1 MSRKTLR
8 NASKHAFKKNAGLGA
23 LGRSAYAKIGLSGLA
38 LGSMTLAAQGVAH
51 AATASAG
58 AGSDQPAVPGVAAK
72 SKRRGLRATPM
83 ASTGMFARNGA
94 GLFAMNTG
102 PVQSAAGSTTI
113 QAAANSATELQPIV
127 VTGIRGSLMRSLQIK
142 KASIGVVDAISAEQI
157 GQFPDATIGGAI
169 SRIPGVT
176 VNRGTINGSGAN
188 STGAP
193 TATGQVQG
201 ITVNGFGGSFN
212 KVLVEGR
219 QIASGNGQTFNF
231 SDFSAVYVGE
241 VDVYKTPD
249 MSLSGGAIG
258 ATINVKFPNPF
269 DKPGMHSQ
277 MQISENDSSL
287 DGGFRPSFGAL
298 WSDTFDH
305 NKFGILV
312 DGDYMD
318 SHILGHHQ
326 DVVGWKGNKS
336 FPCSDL
342 AANYTTA
349 FGSTGCSSVGA
360 GATGNSQVPVW
371 YPQEMNMWLERTDS
385 RRKDGRVSLQ
395 WHPVDSVMVTVDDN
409 YSSDSEHRT
418 SWNRSTWFGAFPNA
432 TLDSNGTITN
442 FNYNGPTDFNGV
454 VDTSYITT
462 NTTGLNVLWDASDAW
477 TLELDADHSVSQF
490 NPNGGYSN
498 IGSDIGFGNTS
509 ANNYTGGL
517 ALSTNSNVLP
527 YWSAYGPGAVA
538 SGSSAVASPNYNGLN
553 PYILGSHV
561 MVIQDQRNN
570 DQVNEAQLAATWHKD
585 STRVKFGAQ
594 FIDDDWNSK
603 EMDTFTNNYWELWSG
618 YGTSPGNGVSIPSSL
633 ISTAN
638 ITPWMNG
645 FSGASNLPSS
655 LLMYSPYSV
664 LGYLEGQPVNPS
676 ANATAVAD
684 GYPAY
689 AGGVPALALSPTS
702 VQHVAR
708 MNYDPFVTV
717 DHNFP
722 IGDMTLKVGLGL
734 RYDRTEETIAGLQ
747 APLEQVI
754 WGGSGDPTAYSFKL
768 GAPTWTQTTN
778 SFGYFLPSLDL
789 NLMVTQDLKLR
800 ADFSR
805 TESQPPNGQLIP
817 NTSYGGRVNAFT
829 ATGNNPNL
837 MPYLS
842 DNFNLGAEWYYGNND
857 YASIEG
863 FLKRVTNFPTSS
875 VSSVQVP
882 GITDP
887 APCTYNGAP
896 LSNSCGQT
904 VTFAETTYTNQLS
917 ATVTGV
923 SVAWQ
928 QMLKWGFGFLIN
940 GTYAHSN
947 ANFNT
952 YSTTSNQFALPGVG
966 NSANLIAFYQK
977 HGIQARL
984 ALQWQAS
991 ELLGLGQ
998 EQSGGAFGNE
1008 PVYLA
1013 SSTELDFSTNYAI
1026 NKHLT
1031 AYFEALN
1038 LTDAVYHTYG
1048 RFKNQTL
1055 NLVDYGRS
1063 YTIGLRA
1070 NF

>member
-1 MSRKTLR
+1 MSRKTMR
-8 NASKHAFKKNAGLGA
+8 NASKHAFKKSAGLGV

-51 AATASAG
+51 AAAASVG
-58 AGSDQPAVPGVAAK
+58 KGSDQPAVPGAAVK
-72 SKRRGLRATPM
+72 AKRRGLPATPM
-83 ASTGMFARNGA
+83 ASTGLFTRNGA
-94 GLFAMNTG
+94 GLLAANTG

-113 QAAANSATELQPIV
+113 QAAANSATELEPIV

-176 VNRGTINGSGAN
+176 VDRGSLNYASA
-188 STGAP
+188 SGAP

-201 ITVNGFGGSFN
+201 VTVDGFGGSFN

-249 MSLSGGAIG
+249 MSISGGAIG
-258 ATINVKFPNPF
+258 ATINVKFPDPF
-269 DKPGMHSQ
+269 DNPGMHSQ
-277 MQISENDSSL
+277 VQVSENMSSL
-287 DGGFRPSFGAL
+287 DGGARPSFAAL

-326 DVVGWKGNKS
+326 DIVGWKGNTS

-342 AANYTTA
+342 SQNYTTA
-349 FGSTGCSSVGA
+349 FGNTGCANVGNN
-360 GATGNSQVPVW
+360 ATGNSNVPVW
-371 YPQEMNMWLERTDS
+371 YPQDMAMYLERTDS
-385 RRKDGRVSLQ
+385 RRKDGRVALQ
-395 WHPVDSVMVTVDDN
+395 WHPVDTVMVTLDDN
-409 YSSDSEHRT
+409 YSSDDEHTAR
-418 SWNRSTWFGAFPNA
+418 WQRSTWFGNFPGA
-432 TLDSNGTITN
+432 TLDGNGTITN
-442 FNYNGPTDFNGV
+442 FNYNGPTDFNSFV
-454 VDTSYITT
+454 AINYITT
-462 NTTGLNVLWDASDAW
+462 NTTGLNVLWDANSEW
-477 TLELDADHSVSQF
+477 TVQLDADQSVSKF
-490 NPNGGYSN
+490 NPNGGYTD
-498 IGSDIGFGNTS
+498 IDSDVGFGNTN

-517 ALSTNSNVLP
+517 ALNNNSNVLP

-538 SGSSAVASPNYNGLN
+538 SGSSAVASANYNGLN
-553 PYILGSHV
+553 PYIIGSHV
-561 MVIQDQRNN
+561 LPLQDQQNT

-618 YGTSPGNGVSIPSSL
+618 YGVSPGNGVSLPQSL
-633 ISTAN
+633 FTQAN
-638 ITPWMNG
+638 IQPWISG
-645 FSGASNLPSS
+645 FSGQSNLPSS
-655 LLMYSPYSV
+655 LLMYSPYAV
-664 LGYLEGQPVNPS
+664 LNYLTGQPVNPS
-676 ANATAVAD
+676 ANATAVTD

-689 AGGVPALALSPTS
+689 TGGIPALALSPSS

-717 DHNFP
+717 EHNFRVA
-722 IGDMTLKVGLGL
+722 GKKLKVGLGL
-734 RYDRTEETIAGLQ
+734 RYDKTQELIAGLQ
-747 APLEQVI
+747 APLLSVG
-754 WGGSGDPTAYSFKL
+754 WSGSGDPTAYSFKL
-768 GAPTWTQTTN
+768 GSPTWTQTTN
-778 SFGYFLPSLDL
+778 SYGYFLPSLDL
-789 NLMVTQDLKLR
+789 NLMLTHDLKVR
-800 ADFSR
+800 ADISR

-817 NTSYGGRVNAFT
+817 NTSYGGRVNALT
-829 ATGNNPNL
+829 ATGNNPGL
-837 MPYLS
+837 LPYLS
-842 DNFNLGAEWYYGNND
+842 DNYNVGVEWYYAHND
-857 YASIEG
+857 YASLEG
-863 FLKRVTNFPTSS
+863 FMKRVSNFPTSS
-875 VSSVQVP
+875 VSPLVVP
-882 GITDP
+882 GVTDP

-896 LSNSCGQT
+896 LSNTCGQPLK
-904 VTFAETTYTNQLS
+904 FAETTYTNQLS

-947 ANFNT
+947 ANFNS

-966 NSANLIAFYQK
+966 NSANLIAFYQR
-977 HGIQARL
+977 HGLQARV
-984 ALQWQAS
+984 AVQWQGS
-991 ELLGLGQ
+991 QLLFLGQ
-998 EQSGGAFGNE
+998 EQSGGAFGAE

-1013 SSTELDFSTNYAI
+1013 SNTEVDFSTNYRI
-1026 NKHLT
+1026 DKHLH

-1038 LTDAVYHTYG
+1038 LTDTIYHTYG
-1048 RFKNQTL
+1048 RFSNQTL

-1063 YTIGLRA
+1063 FTVGLRA